1 MLDLPAVEIAG
12 KLAGPVFLGAG
23 HKHLAKRLVG
33 AADQRYQAGP
43 TPGVE
48 FAHHIVDQQ
57 DRRRAVDAGEVVA
70 LRHFQR
76 DGKGALLTLAG
87 VLRRRLAVERQLEFV
102 PVRADQ
108 CRAVSLLANPRLRQV
123 HREILPDAW
132 RVGDA
137 RVLRLG
143 RDFSVAQAD
152 EWREFFDEVTP
163 GGDELFAV
171 GDELAGEAV
180 EQRQVGGVAP
190 EQRVARSQRPGVAV
204 KQSEIA
210 GLRLREQQVE
220 KTAAR
225 LGRPVDQQ
233 RIFGAEDHGA
243 QCAEVIGDAADRL
256 FVDGEFALGRRPVM
270 ADFAL
275 RLAKRQSAGEEG
287 FLPVADDLRVAC
299 APE

>member
-1 MLDLPAVEIAG
+1 MNAAEV
-12 KLAGPVFLGAG
+12 LG
-23 HKHLAKRLVG
+23 
-33 AADQRYQAGP
+33 
-43 TPGVE
+43 
-48 FAHHIVDQQ
+48 
-57 DRRRAVDAGEVVA
+57 

-76 DGKGALLTLAG
+76 DGKGALLPFAG
-87 VLRRRLAVERQLEFV
+87 VLSRRLAVERQFEFIAMW
-102 PVRADQ
+102 PDQ
-108 CRAVSLLANPRLRQV
+108 RRAVSLLASPRLGQV
-123 HREILPDAW
+123 YREILTYTW
-132 RVGDA
+132 RVGD
-137 RVLRLG
+137 VCILRLG
-143 RDFSVAQAD
+143 RDFSVTQPD
-152 EWREFFDEVTP
+152 DWREFFDEVTP

-180 EQRQVGGVAP
+180 EQRQVGGVVP
-190 EQRVARSQRPGVAV
+190 EQRVARSQRPGIAV

-256 FVDGEFALGRRPVM
+256 FVDGEFALRRRPVM

-287 FLPVADDLRVAC
+287 FLPVADDLCVAC